1 MRNDAVRCICVVKVK
16 SERNTFATDMARNY
30 CFLFA
35 NNINEDHNVHVLC
48 FAYLHIQMLYRPG
61 PACGV
66 DHFSYRSS
74 HHTSFQLT
82 LVLLFQ
88 NSALKT
94 RATKVPW
101 RLLPLL

>member
-1 MRNDAVRCICVVKVK
+1 MSDESYLEYDACVA
-16 SERNTFATDMARNY
+16 FATDMAQNY

-35 NNINEDHNVHVLC
+35 NNIDEDHNVRVLC
-48 FAYLHIQMLYRPG
+48 FTYLHIQMLYRPG

-66 DHFSYRSS
+66 DHFSYRSW

-82 LVLLFQ
+82 LILLFQ
-88 NSALKT
+88 NLALKT

-101 RLLPLL
+101 CLLPLL